1 MAMQHKN
8 IELDRWIENMQKAT
22 TEGEDIALY
31 ILVRMYNK
39 HVFVHDSRYGWSTLP
54 YRIEDNYNDTVC
66 KCDLELVYL
75 KNWVFGEVKKIRAP
89 IVKSD
94 ADGKITEKPKEYKVT
109 LDVIPSNVTDA
120 NVITHNV
127 PRKLDRALRK

>member
-8 IELDRWIENMQKAT
+8 IELDSWIENMQKAT
-22 TEGEDIALY
+22 TEGDDISLY

-54 YRIEDNYNDTVC
+54 YRIEDDYNDIMC

-75 KNWVFGEVKKIRAP
+75 KNWAFGEVKKIRVP
-89 IVKSD
+89 TVKPD
-94 ADGKITEKPKEYKVT
+94 ADEKAPKAKGVQGRYT
-109 LDVIPSNVTDA
+109 W
-120 NVITHNV
+120 
-127 PRKLDRALRK
+127 